1 MGSGF
6 TSTSLVS
13 IIKQPHNHVS
23 MRRRILN
30 NRKTEIYNFMFK
42 FLKHYTLD
50 LEMRWEKLEKVV
62 KYKLDHFA
70 ETV

>member
-1 MGSGF
+1 
-6 TSTSLVS
+6 
-13 IIKQPHNHVS
+13 
-23 MRRRILN
+23 
-30 NRKTEIYNFMFK
+30 MFK

-50 LEMRWEKLEKVV
+50 LEMHWEKLEKVV